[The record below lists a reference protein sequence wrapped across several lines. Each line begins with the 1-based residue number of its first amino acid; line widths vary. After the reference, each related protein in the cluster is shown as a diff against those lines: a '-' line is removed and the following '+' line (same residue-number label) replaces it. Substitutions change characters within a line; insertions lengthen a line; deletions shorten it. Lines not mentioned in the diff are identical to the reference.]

1 MIFTPQAERR
11 EVELTEE
18 KMKLILEAMQGM
30 TYLEWRKLRH
40 VIDRRFDAD
49 ASAVTRKMPLADVDT
64 IVKDYHI
71 EF

>member
-1 MIFTPQAERR
+1 M
-11 EVELTEE
+11 TEE
-18 KMKLILEAMQGM
+18 KMRLILEAMQGI
-30 TYLEWRKLRH
+30 TFLEWRKLRH
-40 VIDRRFDAD
+40 VIDGRFEAD

>member
-1 MIFTPQAERR
+1 MSD
-11 EVELTEE
+11 E
-18 KMKLILEAMQGM
+18 KMGLILEAMQGI

-49 ASAVTRKMPLADVDT
+49 ASSVTRKIPLTDADT

>member
-1 MIFTPQAERR
+1 MTDQ
-11 EVELTEE
+11 
-18 KMKLILEAMQGM
+18 KMKLILEAMQGI
-30 TYLEWRKLRH
+30 TYLDWRKLKH

-64 IVKDYHI
+64 IVKDYRI